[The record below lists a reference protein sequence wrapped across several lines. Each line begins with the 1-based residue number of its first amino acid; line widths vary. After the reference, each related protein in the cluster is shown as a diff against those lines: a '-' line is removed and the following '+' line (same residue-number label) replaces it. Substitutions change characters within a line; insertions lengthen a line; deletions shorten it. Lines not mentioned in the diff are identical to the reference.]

1 MCEHQWMI
9 NEQTLTS
16 DPISDCAADLLLPLY
31 TAVKHVI
38 PTPGNSNVISLQNN
52 LLKETGNR
60 NMNSLIPNCI

>member
-16 DPISDCAADLLLPLY
+16 DPISDCAAELLLSLY

-38 PTPGNSNVISLQNN
+38 ITPGNSNVISLQNN
-52 LLKETGNR
+52 SLKETENR
-60 NMNSLIPNCI
+60 KMKSLTPNCI